1 MNIKNR
7 TFTHL
12 FLLVVL
18 VMFSHILI
26 AAEQTKQRIVVLG
39 GELTEIVYALGA
51 EDALVAVDTTSQ
63 WPKEAKSL
71 PQVGYLRSLSAEG
84 IISLSPTLIL
94 ASKDAGPESVLKQI
108 KEVGIPIKQFSSEK
122 TVDAVQTKII
132 GIAKQLNRVDA
143 GEKLVT
149 QLRTDMARLQDKL
162 IDITHRPRVA
172 FFLTLSK
179 GTPLV
184 AGKVTGADAMIKL
197 AGGENAIQNFEGYK
211 PANTEMLVALA
222 PEFILVSTRMVD
234 AMGGIKEL
242 QQLPAIKLMTQAKHQ
257 QIVIMDTLYLLGF
270 GPRTGRAALE
280 LADNI
285 HPELKTR
292 TAQSQR

>member
-1 MNIKNR
+1 
-7 TFTHL
+7 
-12 FLLVVL
+12 
-18 VMFSHILI
+18 
-26 AAEQTKQRIVVLG
+26 
-39 GELTEIVYALGA
+39 
-51 EDALVAVDTTSQ
+51 
-63 WPKEAKSL
+63 
-71 PQVGYLRSLSAEG
+71 
-84 IISLSPTLIL
+84 LSPTLIL
-94 ASKDAGPESVLKQI
+94 ASKAAGPESVLKQI

-270 GPRTGRAALE
+270 GPRTGKAALE

-285 HPELKTR
+285 HPEWKTR